1 MGSHFSVR
9 ALLRFAYAHVQ
20 MMLYRPFLYGPSHG
34 TGPAGLAA
42 DRLLLAYR
50 AAGVEVCRN
59 IVRIGFEIEKQGVLI
74 GPYWFIMHT
83 QFLAVLS
90 LVFHVL
96 NNQHDPA
103 STEVLAEAHQGNRT
117 ISSLTQRSL
126 VADRAAIALQVCRYI
141 PCSPDPTVNPRCP
154 T

>member
-1 MGSHFSVR
+1 
-9 ALLRFAYAHVQ
+9 
-20 MMLYRPFLYGPSHG
+20 MMLYRPFLHGPSHG
-34 TGPAGLAA
+34 TGQAGLAA
-42 DRLLLAYR
+42 DRLLLACR

-59 IVRIGFEIEKQGVLI
+59 IVRIGFEIKKEGVLI

-103 STEVLAEAHQGNRT
+103 SAEILAEAHQGKDT
-117 ISSLTQRSL
+117 ICGLTQRSL
-126 VADRAAIALQVCRYI
+126 VADRVATALQVR
-141 PCSPDPTVNPRCP
+141 
-154 T
+154 